1 MNPVS
6 KSWKKR
12 IGACRD
18 EESGAISLL
27 NMYLVLTLAILGGI
41 GIDMANLISARNH
54 LQVAADVAAHAA
66 IASYKNGDTPAE
78 ARAKALKYAQANMP
92 SGGYGTVLE
101 ADDIYFGAFYRTT
114 TEFQKND
121 KWVEA
126 SMVVTSRLSENANP
140 VSSLL
145 LRLAG
150 FNTFDVRSE
159 AVFING
165 DTPCVG
171 AGFYAEGRV
180 DMQSGNDFTDG
191 FCVRSN
197 SQVEFNNGNTFE
209 YIKDTEYPV
218 IVSMPLMT
226 DLIIPSSG
234 YDSNPGIEDAMRD
247 GGHTFDVDQYITD
260 VIAGIFS
267 TETDPMKNPFTR
279 SYGDPNNQVTVVV
292 GSTAKVTGKDKK
304 DGTAPPIGPNNCPS
318 FEAACLEQGAINLVN
333 CGGSDLTLPGELF
346 ENVVLYTTCNLKFEN
361 GASLSNATFI
371 TTSEEDSSI
380 STPQGLI
387 IGSMTTCT
395 GVGGAQIITRG
406 GMKSAAK
413 WQLFGGQIIA
423 AKDVNFAAN
432 AGGFVGASV
441 IAGGEIDG
449 TSNSSF
455 QGCPGMV
462 LPNFGIVDPQ
472 PARMAY

>member
-92 SGGYGTVLE
+92 SGGYGTVLTV
-101 ADDIYFGAFYRTT
+101 DDIYFGAYYRSTE
-114 TEFQKND
+114 EFQKND
-121 KWVEA
+121 NWDEA

-145 LRLAG
+145 LRLVG

-159 AVFING
+159 AVFDNG
-165 DTPCVG
+165 DVPCVG

-180 DMQSGNDFTDG
+180 DMQSNNDFTDG
-191 FCVRSN
+191 FCIRSN
-197 SQVEFNNGNTFE
+197 SQVELNNGNTFE
-209 YIKDTEYPV
+209 SDPSLDYPV
-218 IVSMPLMT
+218 IVSMPEMS

-234 YDSNPGIEDAMRD
+234 YAQNDGLWDARRE
-247 GGHTFDVDQYITD
+247 GPHSLDVDAFITD
-260 VIAGIFS
+260 LIAGIFED
-267 TETDPMKNPFTR
+267 TANTFTR
-279 SYGDPNNQVTVVV
+279 SYITDLTDYTVTV
-292 GSTAKVTGKDKK
+292 GSSSPGNSGGNGKGKK
-304 DGTAPPIGPNNCPS
+304 STSTDPVSPSNCTS
-318 FEAACLEQGAINLVN
+318 FQVACLNPNAINIVD
-333 CGGSDLTLPGELF
+333 CGGTDLNIPAETF
-346 ENVVLYTTCNLKFEN
+346 ENVVVYTTCNLDFAN
-361 GASLSNATFI
+361 GSQLRNATFI
-371 TTSEEDSSI
+371 TTSTDDDSIKS
-380 STPQGLI
+380 PQGLDL
-387 IGSMTTCT
+387 GDMANC
-395 GVGGAQIITRG
+395 GDPGGAALITRG
-406 GMKSAAK
+406 SMKSAAK
-413 WQLFGGQIIA
+413 MQLLGGQIIA
-423 AKDVNFAAN
+423 AGDVNFAAQ
-432 AGGFVGASV
+432 ADGFVGASV

-455 QGCPGMV
+455 QGCPGVV
-462 LPNFGIVDPQ
+462 LHNFFFPDPQ
-472 PARMAY
+472 PPRMAY